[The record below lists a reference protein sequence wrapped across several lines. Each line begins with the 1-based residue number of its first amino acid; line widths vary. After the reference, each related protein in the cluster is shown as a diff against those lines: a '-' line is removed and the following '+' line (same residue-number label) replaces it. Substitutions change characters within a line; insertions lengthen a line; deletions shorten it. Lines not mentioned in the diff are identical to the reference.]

1 MLQLDTLFD
10 QFIQE
15 KLYVKNLSPNTI
27 EFFNYSYKAFR
38 LIIKDK
44 KVNLNKQILTNFI
57 FGLKQKGKTTGAIN
71 AYIRGFNSFLSWL
84 YENEHTKER
93 FSLKQLKQEKKVMK
107 TFSDIELKKIINWKP
122 RTFPDQ
128 RLHAILCLLIDT
140 GCRIDEA
147 LGLKRED
154 VNFDQLIIKVM
165 GKGNKERVVPISI
178 ELRKVIYKFMQRHKF
193 ELVFPSLQGEK
204 LLYDNTRRDFCDL
217 MAELKIENFDGA
229 FHAFRRKFARSYVKN
244 GGNLFYLMKALG
256 HTTLTMSKKY
266 CEVDEQDLKETH
278 VKVSLLKRLK

>member
-84 YENEHTKER
+84 YENEYTKER

-107 TFSDIELKKIINWKP
+107 TFSDVELKKIINWKAK
-122 RTFPDQ
+122 TFPDQ

-204 LLYDNTRRDFCDL
+204 LLYDNTRRDFAEL

-266 CEVDEQDLKETH
+266 CEVDEQDLKDTH